1 MLAGF
6 GELPAISRT
15 PRRWFQALLKG
26 VNASGS
32 LDARPQPLHKESKQS
47 WKSVK
52 MGEGSKVEKCRGNG
66 KHTRF
71 CRGQNCVLAR
81 KSARNPARAEESC
94 FLALTDHQGLPV
106 QAHL

>member
-47 WKSVK
+47 WKERED
-52 MGEGSKVEKCRGNG
+52 G
-66 KHTRF
+66 
-71 CRGQNCVLAR
+71 
-81 KSARNPARAEESC
+81 
-94 FLALTDHQGLPV
+94 
-106 QAHL
+106 